1 MAKTY
6 RPRIPK
12 PFRIPRRM
20 AAQAEA
26 TRFGWL
32 TPDVLSIVAGAL
44 IAAVAPLDR
53 LDYVARGL
61 TASAL
66 ADAAPSAQVLLV
78 TASPEALREGLCER
92 SLPGLLERGRA
103 RGALLIPPADA
114 FCGGGAAA
122 SRAGAASA
130 TSAAGAAPVVRM
142 PPELL
147 RLSAG
152 DVVGFFPLAAGERAP
167 ELGALGVSAAP
178 WVLKKAPQSVPAV
191 SLRDLADGQVPAS
204 ALEGRVAV
212 VAVGAGGVAPQAVAT
227 SALPPARGV
236 AAVLGGLLDGGR
248 RASAPAWVPALFV
261 LLAGGLVRT
270 ARRRYGSLA
279 ATAALF
285 LGVFALAAGQGVL
298 AARAE
303 ASLIALPSAL
313 FGLAVA
319 FAGVMIVRGLVVQ
332 RSVDRAAELIQRAA
346 LFRMQGVHTLPDEE
360 FWPRVARLAEQ
371 AHPADLVLVAELP
384 AGSWHL
390 RFWNDTQGGGE
401 SLVAELR
408 RDVRRP
414 PYSSEQGVPAIRLS
428 RRFLAKQ
435 DMPAVVVPL
444 IAFGEIEGY
453 VFFCG
458 PVAEQTFSREP
469 ERAEHVGRELAL
481 LLRRKRLARTA
492 QAGAGEARGGG
503 SPEDD
508 LVEGARVAL
517 DDLQLFGSML
527 RSAPVGLLYAD
538 AFGDVRFVAPEFAK
552 WLRARDVTV
561 PAESASAAL
570 PPGSLT
576 LGDVLG
582 ATSASDAA
590 VSLSSVMASDDG
602 IELSVTAPEPAVLSV
617 RPLRRESDGSSWIAG
632 YVAALIPVQ
641 QAAPV
646 SDNVRPL
653 AVRDAADPLC
663 AFQLGDVVADAVA
676 SASRA
681 TGRAVRLE
689 PIRGATH
696 ALGHRGELEQVL
708 EAFLTDVA
716 GRGLPGHGP
725 VVSVRE
731 APQGVQLSI
740 LDVGFGLGLPESALQ
755 RVLTAPGSAPAGL
768 EPLGRLILAVE
779 DSHGHAE
786 LKTNDGWGITLT
798 VTLLRAHPRAFV
810 SANEGG
816 KPAAQQN
823 VIAIGRAGPK

>member
-1 MAKTY
+1 MTSQSE
-6 RPRIPK
+6 
-12 PFRIPRRM
+12 
-20 AAQAEA
+20 AA
-26 TRFGWL
+26 RFAWL
-32 TPDVLSIVAGAL
+32 RPDVLSIAAGAL
-44 IAAVAPLDR
+44 IAAVAPLER
-53 LDYVARGL
+53 FDYVARGL
-61 TASAL
+61 AASAL
-66 ADAAPSAQVLLV
+66 ADATPSAQVLLV
-78 TASPEALREGLCER
+78 TASPEALRDGLCAR

-103 RGALLIPPADA
+103 RGALLVPPADA
-114 FCGGGAAA
+114 FCGGDAAG
-122 SRAGAASA
+122 RG
-130 TSAAGAAPVVRM
+130 AGAAPVVRL
-142 PPELL
+142 PPGLL
-147 RLSAG
+147 RVSAG
-152 DVVGFFPLAAGERAP
+152 EVVGFFSPGAEERAA
-167 ELGALGVSAAP
+167 ELGALGVTAAP
-178 WVLKKAPQSVPAV
+178 WVIKKAPQSVPAV
-191 SLRDLADGQVPAS
+191 SLRDLADGQVPVA

-212 VAVGAGGVAPQAVAT
+212 VAVGAGGVPPQAVAT
-227 SALPPARGV
+227 SALPPAKGV

-261 LLAGGLVRT
+261 LAAGGLVGL
-270 ARRRYGSLA
+270 ARRRHGSLV

-285 LGVFALAAGQGVL
+285 LAVFALAAGQGAL

-303 ASLIALPSAL
+303 ASLLPLPSTL

-319 FAGVMIVRGLVVQ
+319 FAGVMILRGLAVQ

-384 AGSWHL
+384 PGSWHL
-390 RFWNDTQGGGE
+390 KFWNDRPGGE
-401 SLVAELR
+401 SLVAER
-408 RDVRRP
+408 RHDVRRP
-414 PYSSEQGVPAIRLS
+414 PYSSEQGVPAIRLA
-428 RRFLAKQ
+428 RRFLTKQ

-453 VFFCG
+453 AFFCG
-458 PVAEQTFSREP
+458 PVAESTYSREP

-492 QAGAGEARGGG
+492 IAEGGAGEGRAGHA
-503 SPEDD
+503 PADD

-538 AFGDVRFVAPEFAK
+538 AFGDVRFLAPEFAR
-552 WLRARDVTV
+552 WLRARDVTL
-561 PAESASAAL
+561 PPESASAAL

-582 ATSASDAA
+582 ATSAGSAE
-590 VSLSSVMASDDG
+590 VSLSSVMASDEG
-602 IELSVTAPEPAVLSV
+602 IELSVSAPEPAVLSV

-632 YVAALIPVQ
+632 YVAALIPVKQ
-641 QAAPV
+641 PAPV
-646 SDNVRPL
+646 SGNVRPL
-653 AVRDAADPLC
+653 AARDATDPLC
-663 AFQLGDVVADAVA
+663 AFQLADVVVDAVA
-676 SASRA
+676 SAGRA

-696 ALGHRGELEQVL
+696 ALGHRGELAQAL
-708 EAFLTDVA
+708 EAFLVDVA
-716 GRGLPGHGP
+716 SRGLPGHGP

-755 RVLTAPGSAPAGL
+755 RVLTAPGAAPAGL

-779 DSHGHAE
+779 DSHGQAE

-798 VTLLRAHPRAFV
+798 VTLLRAHPRVGAAV
-810 SANEGG
+810 QESG

-823 VIAIGRAGPK
+823 VIAIGRASPK

>member
-1 MAKTY
+1 MTS
-6 RPRIPK
+6 PGE
-12 PFRIPRRM
+12 
-20 AAQAEA
+20 AA
-26 TRFGWL
+26 RFGWL
-32 TPDVLSIVAGAL
+32 RPDAIAIAAGAL
-44 IAAVAPLDR
+44 LAAVAPLER
-53 LDYVARGL
+53 FDYVARGL
-61 TASAL
+61 TASSL
-66 ADAAPSAQVLLV
+66 ADAAPSGQVLLV
-78 TASPEALREGLCER
+78 TASPEALRDGLCER
-92 SLPGLLERGRA
+92 ALPGLLERGRA

-114 FCGGGAAA
+114 FCAGGAVGGAAE
-122 SRAGAASA
+122 GARGALD
-130 TSAAGAAPVVRM
+130 GDRAAPVVRM
-142 PPELL
+142 PPGLL

-152 DVVGFFPLAAGERAP
+152 EVVGFSPLAGEERAA
-167 ELGALGVSAAP
+167 ELAALGVSAAP
-178 WVLKKAPQSVPAV
+178 WVIKKAPQSVPAV
-191 SLRDLADGQVPAS
+191 SLSALAEGEVPAS
-204 ALEGRVAV
+204 ALAGRVAV
-212 VAVGAGGVAPQAVAT
+212 VGVGSGGVPPQAVAT
-227 SALPPARGV
+227 SALPPAKGV
-236 AAVLGGLLDGGR
+236 AAALGGLLDGGR
-248 RASAPAWVPALFV
+248 RASAPAWAPALFV
-261 LLAGGLVRT
+261 LLAGGFVWF
-270 ARRRYGSLA
+270 ARRRHGSLV
-279 ATAALF
+279 ATAAVF
-285 LGVFALAAGQGVL
+285 LATFALAAGQSAL

-303 ASLIALPSAL
+303 ASLLPLPSTL

-319 FAGVMIVRGLVVQ
+319 FAGVMILRGIGVQ
-332 RSVDRAAELIQRAA
+332 RAVDRAAELIQRAA

-384 AGSWHL
+384 AGNWHL
-390 RFWNDTQGGGE
+390 RFWNDRRGGE
-401 SLVAELR
+401 SLVAER
-408 RDVRRP
+408 RHDVRRP
-414 PYSSEQGVPAIRLS
+414 PYSSEQGVPAIRLA
-428 RRFLAKQ
+428 RRFLTKQ

-458 PVAEQTFSREP
+458 PVAEATYSREP

-492 QAGAGEARGGG
+492 EATGGESRAGHA
-503 SPEDD
+503 PTDD

-527 RSAPVGLLYAD
+527 RNAPVGLLYAD
-538 AFGDVRFVAPEFAK
+538 AFGDVRFVAPEFAR

-561 PAESASAAL
+561 PAESASSAL

-582 ATSASDAA
+582 ATSAGSAA

-602 IELSVTAPEPAVLSV
+602 IELSVSAPEPAVLSV

-632 YVAALIPVQ
+632 YVAALIPVKQ
-641 QAAPV
+641 PAPV
-646 SDNVRPL
+646 SGNVRPL
-653 AVRDAADPLC
+653 AARDATDPLC

-676 SASRA
+676 SAARA

-696 ALGHRGELEQVL
+696 ALGHRGELAQVL

-731 APQGVQLSI
+731 ATHGVQLSI
-740 LDVGFGLGLPESALQ
+740 LDVGFGLGLPESALR
-755 RVLTAPGSAPAGL
+755 RVLTAPGAAPAGL

-798 VTLLRAHPRAFV
+798 VTLLKAHPRV
-810 SANEGG
+810 GMTPHEGG

-823 VIAIGRAGPK
+823 VIAIGRANPK

>member
-1 MAKTY
+1 MTSQGD
-6 RPRIPK
+6 
-12 PFRIPRRM
+12 
-20 AAQAEA
+20 AA
-26 TRFGWL
+26 RFGWL
-32 TPDVLSIVAGAL
+32 RPDVLSIAAGAL

-53 LDYVARGL
+53 FDYVARGL

-66 ADAAPSAQVLLV
+66 ADAAPSTQVLLV
-78 TASPEALREGLCER
+78 TASPEALRDGLCAR

-103 RGALLIPPADA
+103 RGALLVPPADA
-114 FCGGGAAA
+114 FCGGDAAG
-122 SRAGAASA
+122 R
-130 TSAAGAAPVVRM
+130 AAGAAPVVRM
-142 PPELL
+142 PPGLL

-152 DVVGFFPLAAGERAP
+152 EVVGFFPLAAEERAA

-191 SLRDLADGQVPAS
+191 SLRDLADGQVPAA

-212 VAVGAGGVAPQAVAT
+212 VGVGAGGVAPQAVAT
-227 SALPPARGV
+227 SALPPAKGI

-248 RASAPAWVPALFV
+248 RASAPIWAPALFV
-261 LLAGGLVRT
+261 LLAGGLVWL
-270 ARRRYGSLA
+270 ARRRHGSLV
-279 ATAALF
+279 ATTALF
-285 LGVFALAAGQGVL
+285 LATFALAAGQSVL

-303 ASLIALPSAL
+303 ASLFPLPSTL

-319 FAGVMIVRGLVVQ
+319 FAGVMILRGLAVQ

-346 LFRMQGVHTLPDEE
+346 LFRMQGVHTLRDEE

-371 AHPADLVLVAELP
+371 AHPADLVLIAELP

-390 RFWNDTQGGGE
+390 RFWNDRSDPRGGE
-401 SLVAELR
+401 SLVAER
-408 RDVRRP
+408 RHDVRRP
-414 PYSSEQGVPAIRLS
+414 PYSSEQGVPAIRLA
-428 RRFLAKQ
+428 RRFLTKQ

-492 QAGAGEARGGG
+492 EADAGGAGDERAGRA
-503 SPEDD
+503 PEDD

-552 WLRARDVTV
+552 WLRARDVVV

-582 ATSASDAA
+582 ATSAGSAA
-590 VSLSSVMASDDG
+590 VSLSSVMASDEG
-602 IELSVTAPEPAVLSV
+602 IELSVSAPEPYVLSV
-617 RPLRRESDGSSWIAG
+617 RPLRRESDGSTWIAG
-632 YVAALIPVQ
+632 YVAALIPVKQ
-641 QAAPV
+641 PAPG
-646 SDNVRPL
+646 SGNVRPL
-653 AVRDAADPLC
+653 AARDATDPLC

-676 SASRA
+676 SAARA

-696 ALGHRGELEQVL
+696 ALGHRGELGQVL

-755 RVLTAPGSAPAGL
+755 RVLTAPGAAPAGL

-798 VTLLRAHPRAFV
+798 VTLLRAHPRV
-810 SANEGG
+810 GGSAHEGG
-816 KPAAQQN
+816 KPAAQN
-823 VIAIGRAGPK
+823 VIAIGRASPK

>member
-12 PFRIPRRM
+12 PFRIPRPSTS
-20 AAQAEA
+20 QAEA
-26 TRFGWL
+26 ARSAWL
-32 TPDVLSIVAGAL
+32 RPDVLSIAAGAL
-44 IAAVAPLDR
+44 IAAVAPLER
-53 LDYVARGL
+53 FDYVARGL

-66 ADAAPSAQVLLV
+66 ADAAPSPQVLLV
-78 TASPEALREGLCER
+78 TASPEALRDGLCER

-103 RGALLIPPADA
+103 RGALLVPPADA
-114 FCGGGAAA
+114 FCGGEAAG
-122 SRAGAASA
+122 R
-130 TSAAGAAPVVRM
+130 AAGAAPVVRM
-142 PPELL
+142 PPGLL

-152 DVVGFFPLAAGERAP
+152 EVVGFFPLAAEPRAA

-178 WVLKKAPQSVPAV
+178 WVIKKAPQSVPAV
-191 SLRDLADGQVPAS
+191 SLRDLADGQVPAT

-212 VAVGAGGVAPQAVAT
+212 VGVGAGGVPPQAVAT
-227 SALPPARGV
+227 SALPPAKGI

-248 RASAPAWVPALFV
+248 RAAAPAWVPALFV
-261 LLAGGLVRT
+261 LLAGGLVWL
-270 ARRRYGSLA
+270 ARRRHGSLV

-285 LGVFALAAGQGVL
+285 IVTFALAAGQSVL

-303 ASLIALPSAL
+303 ASLLPLPSTL

-319 FAGVMIVRGLVVQ
+319 FAGVMILRGLAVQ

-390 RFWNDTQGGGE
+390 RFWNDQRGGE
-401 SLVAELR
+401 SLVAER
-408 RDVRRP
+408 RHDVRRP
-414 PYSSEQGVPAIRLS
+414 PYSSDQGVPAVRLA
-428 RRFLAKQ
+428 RRFLTKQ

-458 PVAEQTFSREP
+458 PVAESTFSREP

-492 QAGAGEARGGG
+492 EAGAGGEGEGRGGH
-503 SPEDD
+503 SPADD

-527 RSAPVGLLYAD
+527 RNAPVGLLYAD

-552 WLRARDVTV
+552 WLRARDVAV

-582 ATSASDAA
+582 ATSASGAA
-590 VSLSSVMASDDG
+590 VSLSSVMASDEG
-602 IELSVTAPEPAVLSV
+602 IELSVSAPEPAVLSV

-632 YVAALIPVQ
+632 YVAALIPVKQ
-641 QAAPV
+641 PAPV
-646 SDNVRPL
+646 SGNVRPL
-653 AVRDAADPLC
+653 AARDATDPLC
-663 AFQLGDVVADAVA
+663 AFQLVDVVADAVA
-676 SASRA
+676 SAARA

-696 ALGHRGELEQVL
+696 ALGHRGELAQVL
-708 EAFLTDVA
+708 EAFLIDVA
-716 GRGLPGHGP
+716 SRGLPGHGP

-755 RVLTAPGSAPAGL
+755 RVLTAPGAAPAGL

-779 DSHGHAE
+779 DSHGQAE

-810 SANEGG
+810 AAPEAG